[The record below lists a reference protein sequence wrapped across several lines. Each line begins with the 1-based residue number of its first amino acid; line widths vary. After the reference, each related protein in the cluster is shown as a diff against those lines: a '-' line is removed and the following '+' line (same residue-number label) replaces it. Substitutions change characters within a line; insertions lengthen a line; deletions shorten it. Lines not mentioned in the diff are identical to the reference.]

1 MKPSADTI
9 ATFVEVVR
17 QHSLSAAARSLGL
30 PKSTVSRRL
39 LRLERSLHSKLLQ
52 RNARNIALTPAGR
65 AFYNSVV
72 FAVDALGEAVAAL
85 ERSSQE
91 PRGTVRITAPTDLGR
106 MLLSPMLVA
115 FLERQPEI
123 ELQVLLS
130 NATVDLVEEGI
141 DLALRAAKV
150 VKPEL
155 IARRVCSSELQL
167 AASPHVAAALAQH
180 DLGSLEQQPFVLYPS
195 DARKQTI
202 TLERVAAANSGK
214 RTKPVELAVAGRM
227 SVDDYSAMAELVA
240 SGYGVGLMPALHVRA
255 GVAAGRL
262 VRVWPEWIAQAGHIY
277 VVYPARQQPE
287 RVRLLTEFLLEAFA
301 KLDSV

>member
-1 MKPSADTI
+1 
-9 ATFVEVVR
+9 
-17 QHSLSAAARSLGL
+17 
-30 PKSTVSRRL
+30 
-39 LRLERSLHSKLLQ
+39 LERTLHSKLLQ
-52 RNARNIALTPAGR
+52 RNARKIALTPAGR

-91 PRGTVRITAPTDLGR
+91 PRGTVRITAPADLGR

-123 ELQVLLS
+123 DLQVVLS

-141 DLALRAAKV
+141 DLAVRAAKV

-167 AASPHVAAALAQH
+167 AQADVR
-180 DLGSLEQQPFVLYPS
+180 SLEQQPFVLHAS

-202 TLERVAAANSGK
+202 IVERNAAANSGK
-214 RTKPVELAVAGRM
+214 RTKPVELTVSGRM
-227 SVDDYSAMAELVA
+227 SVDDYAAMAELVA
-240 SGYGVGLMPALHVRA
+240 SGYGIGLMPALHVRA
-255 GVAAGRL
+255 GIAAGRL
-262 VRVWPEWIAQAGHIY
+262 VRVWPDWFAQAGHIY
-277 VVYPARQQPE
+277 IVYPARQQPE